1 MAHEQ
6 FAACIEACQ
15 QCASACDHC
24 STACLA
30 EDDVKAMARCIAL
43 DMDCAGICRYAA
55 GVMARGSEMAQSV
68 CALCADI
75 CEACGEEC
83 GRHAMGHC
91 QECAEACRRCAAE
104 CRRMS
109 QASVKAGTARGASA
123 GAHH

>member
-24 STACLA
+24 AAACLS

-55 GVMARGSEMAQSV
+55 GVMARGGEHAQAV
-68 CALCADI
+68 CTLCADI

-83 GRHAMGHC
+83 ARHPMDHC
-91 QECAEACRRCAAE
+91 PACAQACRRCAAE

-109 QASVKAGTARGASA
+109 QAAPRPAGARGAGA
-123 GAHH
+123 RAHH